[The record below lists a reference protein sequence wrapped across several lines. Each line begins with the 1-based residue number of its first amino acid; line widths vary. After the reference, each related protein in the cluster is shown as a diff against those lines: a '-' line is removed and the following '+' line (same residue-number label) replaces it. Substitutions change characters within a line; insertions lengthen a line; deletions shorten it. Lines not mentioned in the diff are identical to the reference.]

1 VSADVLLADAVI
13 DRDLLEIEARALVD
27 SIRADITDVGE
38 RIATAY
44 LGRAWIALGYAD
56 WDSLCDAEF
65 EGARLRVPR
74 EVRAELVQ
82 SLSAAGLSTRAAAKA
97 LGVGKSTINRD
108 MAGVP
113 SGTGAPP
120 GAPERGPVI
129 GQDGKQYAPTQPP
142 RPQSSPLPEPV
153 APVGAQPSLTGGG
166 EHEPGAAASEAPA
179 SSESLGD
186 AGAPP
191 VNPLAAA
198 RAEVAKQPA
207 MLAGKGIER
216 LRTARLTFEA
226 AGSPAEVIADLVND
240 GLDVDRG
247 HDWLAELD
255 ITLPLLN
262 DFAAALRRRNLRSVR
277 P

>member
-1 VSADVLLADAVI
+1 VSADVLLSDVVI
-13 DRDLLEIEARALVD
+13 DRDLLEVEARALVD

-113 SGTGAPP
+113 SGTGAPS

-129 GQDGKQYAPTQPP
+129 GQDGKQYAPTQPA
-142 RPQSSPLPEPV
+142 RPQTSPPVALPSVQDVAAGEEPEPGV
-153 APVGAQPSLTGGG
+153 APP
-166 EHEPGAAASEAPA
+166 EAPA
-179 SSESLGD
+179 SGLGGQK
-186 AGAPP
+186 AGAPEP
-191 VNPLAAA
+191 EFGPSTADLDDDLNERLSDTDLRFLINLA
-198 RAEVAKQPA
+198 RAINGCGALLDLSPRRV
-207 MLAGKGIER
+207 IE
-216 LRTARLTFEA
+216 TYEPD
-226 AGSPAEVIADLVND
+226 SDE
-240 GLDVDRG
+240 
-247 HDWLAELD
+247 
-255 ITLPLLN
+255 
-262 DFAAALRRRNLRSVR
+262 AAALDGLLTRMDAWTGAVRAGLCPAPALRSVR
-277 P
+277 